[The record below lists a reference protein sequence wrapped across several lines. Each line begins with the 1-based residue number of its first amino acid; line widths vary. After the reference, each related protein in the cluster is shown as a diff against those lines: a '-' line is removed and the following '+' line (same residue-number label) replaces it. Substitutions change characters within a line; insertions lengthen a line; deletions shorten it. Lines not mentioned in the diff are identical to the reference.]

1 MCIYT
6 HLYEIISILRCF
18 PAIWLLGRDF
28 VQDQPLKWD
37 MPPAMASIS
46 VSSMEAP
53 AVGASPAAWK
63 GETLSVVLPCA
74 YEGEYASRTVESVS
88 CLGDFC

>member
-1 MCIYT
+1 MYI
-6 HLYEIISILRCF
+6 HNLYEIISTLRCF
-18 PAIWLLGRDF
+18 PAIWLLDDF